1 MVTGKILST
10 SVVEEKILSGEF
22 ATNFSSAIRKFGTRF
37 IAVHPVP
44 EGCQRYIA
52 ELADPNERVEPDT
65 CYVLRPDNF

>member
-37 IAVHPVP
+37 IAVRPVP
-44 EGCQRYIA
+44 ESCRRYLY
-52 ELADPNERVEPDT
+52 ELADPDERVEPNT
-65 CYVLRPDNF
+65 CYVLRQEDV